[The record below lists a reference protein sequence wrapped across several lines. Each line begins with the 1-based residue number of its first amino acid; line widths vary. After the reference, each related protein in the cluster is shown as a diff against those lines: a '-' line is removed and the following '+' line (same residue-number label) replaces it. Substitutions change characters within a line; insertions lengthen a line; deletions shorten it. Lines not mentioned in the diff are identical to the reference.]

1 MAKRPDLQGW
11 KETAKIFLVTLGLW
25 EVIWELSVG
34 GGCYKCLKLET
45 TQKESIWAWIPS
57 NGTLIGETLSV
68 LATNRRTCGVRVWR
82 RRKNFEV
89 NVVKVAVDS
98 VKLFVVNFLKVFV
111 VEVVDAF
118 VVNVVVCAVNIGLFC
133 PLPFLNTMFPPEAV
147 ELYSS
152 WLALMFCLSLLR

>member
-98 VKLFVVNFLKVFV
+98 VKLFVVNFLKV
-111 VEVVDAF
+111 EEDLSNIVD
-118 VVNVVVCAVNIGLFC
+118 VCAVNIGLFC
-133 PLPFLNTMFPPEAV
+133 PLPFLNTMFPPEAA

>member
-89 NVVKVAVDS
+89 NVAVDS
-98 VKLFVVNFLKVFV
+98 VKLFVVNFLKV
-111 VEVVDAF
+111 EEDLSNIVD
-118 VVNVVVCAVNIGLFC
+118 VCAVNIGLFC
-133 PLPFLNTMFPPEAV
+133 TLPFLNTMFPPEAA